1 MTKYEPHLAIRE
13 FLLPPGGEWEP
24 RQPGW
29 LVIQVGQGTGYWL
42 HQQSN
47 QELPAGS
54 ILLLPG
60 RTQPGNI
67 RASQVNGLSLSAF
80 TVDPRRLTGLI
91 TLGEQ
96 TFLETAATRQ
106 EFSFQILSPD
116 SSPALK
122 MKELCADRSRVGFG
136 LRLQLL
142 QLFVDVF
149 GDGFTRSLTGPD
161 EIPDAKERLRQF
173 LKQTP
178 AAELLHIDFSE
189 LAQTTCCTPRHFSRI
204 FHAVVGMSFREKRAE
219 LRLSRACE
227 LLATSES
234 KVVEIALESGF
245 QSLSLFNLMFTR
257 RFGLSPGKWRQKHRT
272 GKVRTIRRWR
282 KNVFALARSRARS
295 ADILPVSQATRS

>member
-1 MTKYEPHLAIRE
+1 LAIRE

-24 RQPGW
+24 RLPGW
-29 LVIQVGQGTGYWL
+29 SLIQVGQGSGYWL

-47 QELPAGS
+47 NELPAGS
-54 ILLLPG
+54 LLLLPG
-60 RTQPGNI
+60 RSQPGSI
-67 RASQVNGLSLSAF
+67 RASQVSGLSLSAF
-80 TVDPRRLTGLI
+80 IVDPRRLTGLI

-96 TFLETAATRQ
+96 SFLETAAGRQ
-106 EFSFQILSPD
+106 EFSFQMFSPD
-116 SSPALK
+116 SQPAVR
-122 MKELCADRSRVGFG
+122 MKELCSDRNLGGFS

-149 GDGFTRSLTGPD
+149 GDGFTRSSSGP
-161 EIPDAKERLRQF
+161 EETPDAKERLRQF

-204 FHAVVGMSFREKRAE
+204 FHAVVGMSFRDKRAE
-219 LRLSRACE
+219 LRLARACE

-272 GKVRTIRRWR
+272 GKIRTIRRWR
-282 KNVFALARSRARS
+282 KNVFALARSQARS
-295 ADILPVSQATRS
+295 PDTLPLTQLSRG